1 MHMFLFQM
9 IKGPGV
15 NPYMVVMLMFIFQ
28 MLRRLNLS
36 PKARNASS
44 LVTAHNLK
52 LAGHG
57 I

>member
-1 MHMFLFQM
+1 MFLFQM